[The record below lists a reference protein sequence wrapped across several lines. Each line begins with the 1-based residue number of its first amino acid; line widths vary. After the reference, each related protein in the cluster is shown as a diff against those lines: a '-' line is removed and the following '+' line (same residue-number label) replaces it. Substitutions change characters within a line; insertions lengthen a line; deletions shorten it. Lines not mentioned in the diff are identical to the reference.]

1 MKKERG
7 LVLYKYEL
15 AKPPWGKEQ
24 HRQSL
29 ASKATLLERETPE
42 SFSLGALLGEGHTC

>member
-1 MKKERG
+1 M
-7 LVLYKYEL
+7 LYKYEL

-24 HRQSL
+24 SL
-29 ASKATLLERETPE
+29 ASKATLLEQETVE